1 MAVIGKA
8 LINGVIYDGGWW
20 RMPDGAVQFTG
31 YDRGEKPVDDAL
43 AERERIIELLTTMI
57 GWYSAL
63 PSSDPNGAVSSAL
76 TEVID
81 RINKGEN
88 K

>member
-1 MAVIGKA
+1 MSETTDLKAWMLTKYKQALGEGVEIGR
-8 LINGVIYDGGWW
+8 I
-20 RMPDGAVQFTG
+20 
-31 YDRGEKPVDDAL
+31 

-63 PSSDPNGAVSSAL
+63 PSLDPNAAVSSAL